1 MPGMLADCVQ
11 NQYTVGETLSRKEFC
26 MATPAPSKKVILSG
40 IQPTNRLQLGNY
52 LGAIKNWV
60 KLQKDF
66 DCHYMA
72 VDLHAI
78 TARQDPQELRNNTY
92 TAIALY
98 IASGVDL
105 EHCSLFVQS
114 HVPQH
119 SQLAWL
125 LNCYGYMGE
134 LSRMTQYK
142 DKSSKAGANI
152 PVGLFTYPLLM
163 AADILLYDTH
173 LVPVGNDQK
182 QHLELTR
189 DVAQRLNGLYGDD
202 TFVVPEPYI
211 APVAARIMDLLNP
224 TTKMSKSA
232 VNENG
237 SLFLTDS
244 PADIEKKFKRAET
257 DSGKEIRFDEENKP
271 GVSNLLS
278 IQSAITGESIAA
290 IEARY
295 VNKMY
300 GHLKVETAEIVKQEL
315 APIQKRTQELL
326 GDKAELERI
335 LKTGA
340 EKATAKA
347 EVTLRR
353 LHERIG
359 FILR

>member
-1 MPGMLADCVQ
+1 
-11 NQYTVGETLSRKEFC
+11 
-26 MATPAPSKKVILSG
+26 MATPTPSKKVILSG

-72 VDLHAI
+72 VDLHAY
-78 TARQDPQELRNNTY
+78 TVRQDPKQLRDNTY
-92 TAIALY
+92 TAIAIY
-98 IASGVDL
+98 IAAGLDL
-105 EHCSLFVQS
+105 QHCTLFVQS

-125 LNCYGYMGE
+125 LNCNGYMGE
-134 LSRMTQYK
+134 LSRMTQFK

-173 LVPVGNDQK
+173 LVPVGDDQK
-182 QHLELTR
+182 QHVELTR
-189 DVAQRLNGLYGDD
+189 DIAQRMNGLYGDD

-211 APVAARIMDLLNP
+211 APVAARVMDLLNP
-224 TTKMSKSA
+224 TSKMSKSA

-237 SLFLTDS
+237 SIFLTDT
-244 PADIEKKFKRAET
+244 PAEIEKKFKRAET
-257 DSGKEIRFDEENKP
+257 DSGKDIRYDPQNKP
-271 GVSNLLS
+271 GVSNLID
-278 IQSAITGESIAA
+278 IQAAITGESIAA

-300 GHLKVETAEIVKQEL
+300 GHLKVETAEIVKNEL
-315 APIQKRTQELL
+315 EPIQKHAQKLLADKSEL
-326 GDKAELERI
+326 DRI
-335 LKTGA
+335 LKDGA
-340 EKATAKA
+340 EKAIAKA
-347 EVTLRR
+347 EATLRR

-359 FILR
+359 FIMP